1 MKPEWNGILF
11 YFLLIYIFFRVPSPP
26 KVWSAVQK
34 QAPMTVLFQIIIKN
48 KKNWQLYNAKS
59 GIFLCIEHVYPCCS
73 RCSWESLISSL
84 LSVFCLCEQ
93 KLPHEPLSFSPLCLS
108 FFPTLSL
115 SFSFQLSFVSLCPH
129 SPNVLAKHLSFLFL
143 NYAF

>member
-1 MKPEWNGILF
+1 MKWNFILF
-11 YFLLIYIFFRVPSPP
+11 FTYLYIFSGPLPSQSLICCTET
-26 KVWSAVQK
+26 SAYDSSFSNNNK
-34 QAPMTVLFQIIIKN
+34 KN
-48 KKNWQLYNAKS
+48 KNWQLYNAKS

-73 RCSWESLISSL
+73 QCSWESLISSL